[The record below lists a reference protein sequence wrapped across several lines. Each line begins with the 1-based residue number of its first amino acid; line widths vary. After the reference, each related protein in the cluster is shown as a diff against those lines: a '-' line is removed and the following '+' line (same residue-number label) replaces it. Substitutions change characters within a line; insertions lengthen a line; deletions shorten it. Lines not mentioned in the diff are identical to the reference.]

1 MKTKWLLVTLSV
13 SLLCGG
19 LSAQGL
25 SGSFHLEGVEIQY
38 YDMARDSGDAE
49 ADVGGTNMMALSWP
63 SALAPAFQYPV
74 AEFGVGD
81 MIAAPITPEILL
93 TPEGLALYGIDLT
106 VVLNSDGSF
115 EIPTSTY
122 PTTTTENCSTYAFI
136 PTIQDAG
143 TYEWDGID
151 DGGGFGIIE
160 SNIFDLFSMNQSDE
174 NHGWITVVRDND
186 GGIESVII
194 EWDAIDGSDSNS
206 GIDSEGNFNRILG
219 IAELPADQDFVAG
232 LNTAY
237 GLDLPVGTFPT
248 AGDNW
253 PYDEEITANWMY
265 LFDPAGADG
274 ELFSGDELL
283 QFTSYYFTYNDLA
296 AIGLFTGA
304 FSAVFTGENWQEAIE
319 YAANALLTTYGV
331 DPDVAAALVTLVY
344 DYVWG
349 LISSGI
355 SVEDALYAGVVYA
368 IAAAT
373 EAMQG
378 TWFFPDDSDHD
389 YDPVSGNGRLLFEMG
404 NQCVWEKQNRVVYAY
419 FENQEASVEHD
430 GDIIPETFVLQG
442 NYPNPFNPSTNI
454 VFDLNMNADVKV
466 TIYSVLGQEIN
477 TVYQSYSEPGRYT
490 VNWHGQDAFGN
501 TVPSGVYVYK
511 VRADNRE
518 LTGKML
524 LIK

>member
-160 SNIFDLFSMNQSDE
+160 STNAYFFNI
-174 NHGWITVVRDND
+174 I
-186 GGIESVII
+186 
-194 EWDAIDGSDSNS
+194 
-206 GIDSEGNFNRILG
+206 
-219 IAELPADQDFVAG
+219 
-232 LNTAY
+232 
-237 GLDLPVGTFPT
+237 
-248 AGDNW
+248 
-253 PYDEEITANWMY
+253 
-265 LFDPAGADG
+265 
-274 ELFSGDELL
+274 
-283 QFTSYYFTYNDLA
+283 
-296 AIGLFTGA
+296 
-304 FSAVFTGENWQEAIE
+304 
-319 YAANALLTTYGV
+319 
-331 DPDVAAALVTLVY
+331 
-344 DYVWG
+344 
-349 LISSGI
+349 GI
-355 SVEDALYAGVVYA
+355 SIFA
-368 IAAAT
+368 
-373 EAMQG
+373 
-378 TWFFPDDSDHD
+378 
-389 YDPVSGNGRLLFEMG
+389 
-404 NQCVWEKQNRVVYAY
+404 C
-419 FENQEASVEHD
+419 
-430 GDIIPETFVLQG
+430 
-442 NYPNPFNPSTNI
+442 
-454 VFDLNMNADVKV
+454 
-466 TIYSVLGQEIN
+466 N
-477 TVYQSYSEPGRYT
+477 TY
-490 VNWHGQDAFGN
+490 H
-501 TVPSGVYVYK
+501 
-511 VRADNRE
+511 
-518 LTGKML
+518 
-524 LIK
+524 